1 MSARRTAR
9 REARQTGRQAARSRR
24 AGLPWGRL
32 ALGATT
38 ALLVVAAAW
47 ITLRPGGTVSP
58 RAELPGPLG
67 GANISQDVNTLV
79 GRPAPSFTLSDAEGT
94 TYTVTPGQGKPLVL
108 FTHMGIT

>member
-1 MSARRTAR
+1 MSARRTPR
-9 REARQTGRQAARSRR
+9 REARQTGRQTARSRR

-32 ALGATT
+32 ALGVT

-47 ITLRPGGTVSP
+47 IALRPGGTVSP
-58 RAELPGPLG
+58 RGELPGPLG
-67 GANISQDVNTLV
+67 GVNISQDVNTLV